1 MLRRAFLLL
10 LAAPLAAC
18 VTEPYASGGF
28 GSIPGTPYSLGMP
41 GSPAPLPLAP
51 TSAHGR
57 VIAALLP
64 LTGANAALGQGML
77 QAAQL
82 ALAAPGS
89 PPLDAEDTAGTPDG
103 AANAARA
110 ALAKGAGI
118 IIGPLTAPETA
129 SVAPLAQAAAVP
141 VLAFTSVSSEAR
153 PGIWTL
159 GITPAQQVRALVRA
173 VQGEGKSR
181 LAAVLPQNA
190 FGDALADGLAAATG
204 AMGLPSPAVQRF
216 APGSFGDLNQALKDV
231 SDYAGRR
238 GVIEARQ
245 RAARASNT
253 AAGNRE
259 AARIGR
265 ETPPPPPFDALF
277 LGAVGSQLGE
287 AVPLLTYYDIAP
299 NETRVLGPALWAR
312 EAAHLPGLAGAWY
325 AAPDPTARQGFV
337 AAYSAKYGTPPP
349 ALSSLAYDSA
359 AIARAAMGPDGISMS
374 LLQRPDGFAGTDG
387 LLALRPDGQVDRA
400 LAIFEVQPGGAK
412 IVQPAAQSLAGP
424 GM

>member
-10 LAAPLAAC
+10 LATPLAAC

-28 GSIPGTPYSLGMP
+28 GSIPGNPYALAMP
-41 GSPAPLPLAP
+41 GSPAPIAP
-51 TSAHGR
+51 AVARGR
-57 VIAALLP
+57 DIAALLP
-64 LTGANAALGQGML
+64 LTGPNAALGQAML
-77 QAAQL
+77 QSAQL
-82 ALAAPGS
+82 ALAASGA
-89 PPLDAEDTAGTPDG
+89 PPLDAEDTAGTASG
-103 AANAARA
+103 AANAAHT
-110 ALAKGAGI
+110 ALAKGAAI

-129 SVAPLAQAAAVP
+129 SVAPIAQAASVP

-153 PGIWTL
+153 PGVWTL
-159 GITPAQQVRALVRA
+159 GITPAQQVSALVRA

-181 LAAVLPQNA
+181 IDAVLPRNA
-190 FGDALADGLAAATG
+190 FGDALADGLAAATS
-204 AMGLPSPAVQRF
+204 AAGLPPPTIRRF

-238 GVIEARQ
+238 GAIEARQ

-253 AAGNRE
+253 PAGNRE

-265 ETPPPPPFDALF
+265 ETPPPPPFDALL

-299 NETRVLGPALWAR
+299 NETRVLGPALWAHQ
-312 EAAHLPGLAGAWY
+312 ATHLPGLAGAWY
-325 AAPDPTARQGFV
+325 AAPDPAARQGFV
-337 AAYSAKYGTPPP
+337 AAYSAKYGAPPA

-387 LLALRPDGQVDRA
+387 LLVLRPDGQVSRG

-412 IVQPAAQSLAGP
+412 IVQPAPQSLAPP
-424 GM
+424 GT